1 MLDLIKRSNAI
12 FMAEFDQL
20 ITFLKVND
28 LSRSLRFYKETL
40 GLPQVYARDG
50 KVVILQANE
59 TSFIGL
65 VPAELPAGAQRSSA
79 LTLIVKDADAWL
91 PRLDRAGVPN
101 KGKPIFKSEFGIYVL
116 YASDPD
122 GNTVEFLEMRDPDWP
137 RAGNQA

>member
-1 MLDLIKRSNAI
+1 MQ
-12 FMAEFDQL
+12 FPMAEFDQL

-28 LSRSLRFYKETL
+28 LSRSLRFYKEIL

-50 KVVILQANE
+50 KVIILKANE
-59 TSFIGL
+59 NSFIGL
-65 VPAELPAGAQRSSA
+65 VPTELPAGAQRSSA

-91 PRLDRAGVPN
+91 PRLDTAGVPN

-116 YASDPD
+116 YATDPD

-137 RAGNQA
+137 RAGDHG

>member
-1 MLDLIKRSNAI
+1 
-12 FMAEFDQL
+12 MAEFDQL

-28 LSRSLRFYKETL
+28 ISRSLRFYKEIL

-50 KVVILQANE
+50 KVIILKANAS
-59 TSFIGL
+59 SFIGL

-91 PRLDRAGVPN
+91 PRLDTAGVPN

-116 YASDPD
+116 YATDPD

-137 RAGNQA
+137 HAGDHG

>member
-1 MLDLIKRSNAI
+1 MSEIN
-12 FMAEFDQL
+12 QL

-28 LSRSLRFYKETL
+28 LPRSLRFYEETL

-50 KVVILQANE
+50 KVVILKANAG
-59 TSFIGL
+59 SFVGL
-65 VPAELPAGAQRSSA
+65 VPADLPAGPPRSAA

-91 PRLDRAGVPN
+91 PRLEAAGVPN

-122 GNTVEFLEMRDPDWP
+122 GNTVEFLEMRDPAWP
-137 RAGNQA
+137 HSPEREAARK

>member
-28 LSRSLRFYKETL
+28 LPRSLRFYKEIL

-50 KVVILQANE
+50 KVVILQANAS
-59 TSFIGL
+59 SFIGL

-91 PRLDRAGVPN
+91 PRLDLAGVPN
-101 KGKPIFKSEFGIYVL
+101 QGKPIFKSEFGIYVL

-137 RAGNQA
+137 RAGNQG